1 MKRREFSTTMLGATA
16 LALPGLSR
24 AQGAPIE
31 GRNYVQL
38 TLPVVV
44 SAPAGQFEVIEFF
57 WYGCPHC
64 NAFEPS
70 LEAWVRQLRP
80 DVAFR
85 RVPVAFLAEPYVAH
99 QHIYYALESMGLV
112 DAMQRK
118 VFYGI
123 HGEHM
128 RLERPAEVAAFMTRH
143 GVDAAKFMD
152 TFNSFGVQ
160 AKVKQANQLVD
171 DYKIDG
177 VPAMG
182 IQGRFY
188 TSGALAGDNLRM
200 LVVTDYLLQ
209 RLRNK
214 LN

>member
-1 MKRREFSTTMLGATA
+1 MLGAAA

-24 AQGAPIE
+24 AQGAPVE
-31 GRNYVQL
+31 GRNYVRL

-44 SAPAGQFEVIEFF
+44 SAPTGQFEVIEFF

-123 HGEHM
+123 HGEHL

-143 GVDAAKFMD
+143 GVNAAKFMD